1 MAHTPHDKYKLA
13 AELAEPLP
21 ETRTP
26 ETRDPAQEETPSPL
40 PENLDML
47 CRLHV
52 CPSCAVQAE
61 AEDVR
66 LRAVA
71 ELENVK
77 KRLKREQEE
86 RVRFAAE
93 GVLGDVLPSLDTLD
107 RAIEY
112 GREHEACKEVIQGV
126 EMTRKLLLSA
136 LKAHGLEPQGE
147 CGEPF
152 NPELHEAVGFDS
164 RDDLDEEAICV
175 VVQRGY
181 LLKDRLLR
189 PAKVLIN
196 KKA

>member
-1 MAHTPHDKYKLA
+1 MAHKPHDKYRLA
-13 AELAEPLP
+13 AEFGDPPP
-21 ETRTP
+21 EVREAPP
-26 ETRDPAQEETPSPL
+26 EEEHPPV
-40 PENLDML
+40 PENLDAL
-47 CRLHV
+47 CRLHH

-61 AEDVR
+61 ADDVR

-86 RVRFAAE
+86 RVRYAAE
-93 GVLGDVLPSLDTLD
+93 AVLGDLLPSLDTLD

-112 GREHEACKEVIQGV
+112 GNEQEACKDVIQGV
-126 EMTRKLLLSA
+126 EMTRKLLLDA
-136 LKAHGLEPQGE
+136 LKAHGLEACGARGE
-147 CGEPF
+147 AF
-152 NPELHEAVGFDS
+152 NPERHEAVGFDC
-164 RDDLDEEAICV
+164 REDLDEGAVCV
-175 VVQRGY
+175 VAQRGY

>member
-1 MAHTPHDKYKLA
+1 MAHTPHDKYRLA
-13 AELAEPLP
+13 AELGDLLP
-21 ETRTP
+21 DARESAP
-26 ETRDPAQEETPSPL
+26 EDTSSPM

-52 CPSCAVQAE
+52 CPSCTVQAE

-66 LRAVA
+66 LRAIA

-86 RVRFAAE
+86 SVRFAAE
-93 GVLGDVLPSLDTLD
+93 GVLGDLLPSLDSLD

-112 GREHEACKEVIQGV
+112 GSEHEACKEVIQGV
-126 EMTRKLLLSA
+126 EMTRKLLLNA
-136 LKAHGLEPQGE
+136 LKAHGLATRGE

-152 NPELHEAVGFDS
+152 NPEFHEAVGFDS
-164 RDDLDEEAICV
+164 RADLEEGAVCV
-175 VVQRGY
+175 IVQRGY

>member
-1 MAHTPHDKYKLA
+1 MANTPHDKYRLA
-13 AELAEPLP
+13 AELGDLLP
-21 ETRTP
+21 ETREPAP
-26 ETRDPAQEETPSPL
+26 EEKNAPM

-47 CRLHV
+47 CRLHI

-66 LRAVA
+66 LRAIA

-86 RVRFAAE
+86 SVRFAAE
-93 GVLGDVLPSLDTLD
+93 GVLGDLLPSLDTLD

-112 GREHEACKEVIQGV
+112 GSENEACKEVIQGV
-126 EMTRKLLLSA
+126 DMTRKLLLNA
-136 LKAHGLEPQGE
+136 LKAHGLETRGE

-152 NPELHEAVGFDS
+152 NPELHEAVGFDC
-164 RDDLDEEAICV
+164 REDLDEGAVCV
-175 VVQRGY
+175 LLQRGY

>member
-1 MAHTPHDKYKLA
+1 MAHTPHDKYRLA
-13 AELAEPLP
+13 AELGDLLP
-21 ETRTP
+21 APSE
-26 ETRDPAQEETPSPL
+26 PAQEEETAPL
-40 PENLDML
+40 PENLDLL
-47 CRLHV
+47 CRLHI
-52 CPSCAVQAE
+52 CPSCAVQTE
-61 AEDVR
+61 AGDVR
-66 LRAVA
+66 LRAIA

-86 RVRFAAE
+86 SVRFAAE
-93 GVLGDVLPSLDTLD
+93 GVLGDLLPSLDTLD

-112 GREHEACKEVIQGV
+112 GRANEACKDVIQGV
-126 EMTRKLLLSA
+126 EMTRKLLLDA
-136 LKAHGLEPQGE
+136 LQAHGLATRGE

-152 NPELHEAVGFDS
+152 SPEVHEAVGFDR
-164 RDDLDEEAICV
+164 RDDLEEGAVCV

>member
-1 MAHTPHDKYKLA
+1 MVHKPHDKYKLA
-13 AELAEPLP
+13 AELGDLLP
-21 ETRTP
+21 EPQASPP
-26 ETRDPAQEETPSPL
+26 EEEHAPV

-47 CRLHV
+47 CRMHI
-52 CPSCAVQAE
+52 CPSCAVHAE

-71 ELENVK
+71 EVENVK

-86 RVRFAAE
+86 NVRFAAE
-93 GVLGDVLPSLDTLD
+93 GVLGDLLPGLDSLD

-112 GREHEACKEVIQGV
+112 GSENEACKEVIQGI
-126 EMTRKLLLSA
+126 EMTRKLLLDA
-136 LKAHGLEPQGE
+136 VKAHGLAS
-147 CGEPF
+147 CGERGEAF
-152 NPELHEAVGFDS
+152 NPEFHEAVGFDKS
-164 RDDLDEEAICV
+164 DELDEGVVCV
-175 VVQRGY
+175 VVQQGY

>member
-1 MAHTPHDKYKLA
+1 MAHKPHDKYKLA
-13 AELAEPLP
+13 AELGDLLP
-21 ETRTP
+21 EPPASAP
-26 ETRDPAQEETPSPL
+26 EEEHAPV

-66 LRAVA
+66 LRAIA
-71 ELENVK
+71 EVENVK

-86 RVRFAAE
+86 YVRFAAE
-93 GVLGDVLPSLDTLD
+93 GVLGDLLPSLDSLD

-112 GREHEACKEVIQGV
+112 GSLHEACKEMVQGV
-126 EMTRKLLLSA
+126 EMTRKLLLDA
-136 LKAHGLEPQGE
+136 VKAHGLAS
-147 CGEPF
+147 CGERGEAF
-152 NPELHEAVGFDS
+152 TPEFHEAVGFDK
-164 RDDLDEEAICV
+164 RNDLDEGLVSV

-189 PAKVLIN
+189 PAKVLVN
-196 KKA
+196 KKTD

>member
-1 MAHTPHDKYKLA
+1 M
-13 AELAEPLP
+13 
-21 ETRTP
+21 
-26 ETRDPAQEETPSPL
+26 

-52 CPSCAVQAE
+52 CPSCVVQAE

-66 LRAVA
+66 LRAIA
-71 ELENVK
+71 ELENAK

-86 RVRFAAE
+86 SVRFAAE
-93 GVLGDVLPSLDTLD
+93 GVLGDLLPSLDTLD
-107 RAIEY
+107 RAIAY
-112 GREHEACKEVIQGV
+112 GSEHEACKEVIQGI
-126 EMTRKLLLSA
+126 EMTRKLLLNA
-136 LKAHGLEPQGE
+136 LKAHGLETRGE

-164 RDDLDEEAICV
+164 REDLDAGTVCV
-175 VVQRGY
+175 IVQRGY

>member
-1 MAHTPHDKYKLA
+1 MVRTPHDKYKLA
-13 AELAEPLP
+13 AELGDLLPDPPEPS
-21 ETRTP
+21 
-26 ETRDPAQEETPSPL
+26 QEEESSPV

-66 LRAVA
+66 LRAIA

-86 RVRFAAE
+86 SVRFAAE
-93 GVLGDVLPSLDTLD
+93 GVLADLLPSLDTLD

-112 GREHEACKEVIQGV
+112 GHENAACKNVTQGV
-126 EMTRKLLLSA
+126 EMTRKLLWDA
-136 LKAHGLEPQGE
+136 LKLHGLETRGE
-147 CGEPF
+147 RGEPF

-164 RDDLDEEAICV
+164 RDELGEGLVCAI
-175 VVQRGY
+175 VQRGY
-181 LLKDRLLR
+181 MLKDRLLR

>member
-1 MAHTPHDKYKLA
+1 MAHSPHDKYKLA
-13 AELAEPLP
+13 SELGDLLP
-21 ETRTP
+21 EPREPAP
-26 ETRDPAQEETPSPL
+26 EEEHSPM

-52 CPSCAVQAE
+52 CPSCVVQAE

-66 LRAVA
+66 LRAIA

-86 RVRFAAE
+86 SVRFAAE
-93 GVLGDVLPSLDTLD
+93 GVLGDLLPSLDSLD

-112 GREHEACKEVIQGV
+112 GSQHEACKEVIQGV
-126 EMTRKLLLSA
+126 EMTRKLLLDAVKS
-136 LKAHGLEPQGE
+136 HGLEACGE
-147 CGEPF
+147 RGEPF
-152 NPELHEAVGFDS
+152 NPEFHEAVGFDR
-164 RDDLDEEAICV
+164 RDDLGEGAVGV

>member
-1 MAHTPHDKYKLA
+1 MAHKPHDKYKLA
-13 AELAEPLP
+13 AEFG
-21 ETRTP
+21 
-26 ETRDPAQEETPSPL
+26 DPPPVPREPSPAEENSPV
-40 PENLDML
+40 PENLDAL
-47 CRLHV
+47 CRERL

-66 LRAVA
+66 LRAMA

-77 KRLKREQEE
+77 KRLKREKEE
-86 RVRFAAE
+86 SVRFAAE
-93 GVLGDVLPSLDTLD
+93 GVLGDLLPSLDTLD

-112 GREHEACKEVIQGV
+112 GSADEACKEVIQGV
-126 EMTRKLLLSA
+126 EMTRKLLLDA
-136 LKAHGLEPQGE
+136 LKAHGLETRGE
-147 CGEPF
+147 CGEAF
-152 NPELHEAVGFDS
+152 TPELHEAVGFGS
-164 RDDLDEEAICV
+164 RDELDEGAVCA

>member
-1 MAHTPHDKYKLA
+1 MARSPHDKYKLA
-13 AELAEPLP
+13 AELGDLLP
-21 ETRTP
+21 EVP
-26 ETRDPAQEETPSPL
+26 EPSQEEESSPL

-47 CRLHV
+47 CRQHI

-66 LRAVA
+66 LRAIA

-86 RVRFAAE
+86 NARFATE
-93 GVLGDVLPSLDTLD
+93 GVLGDLLPSLDTLD

-112 GREHEACKEVIQGV
+112 GNKNEACKVVIQGV
-126 EMTRKLLLSA
+126 EMTRKLLLDA
-136 LKAHGLEPQGE
+136 LKLHGLEARGE
-147 CGEPF
+147 CGEAF

-164 RDDLDEEAICV
+164 RDDLDEGLVCV
-175 VVQRGY
+175 IVQRGY
-181 LLKDRLLR
+181 MLKDRLLR

>member
-1 MAHTPHDKYKLA
+1 MAHTPHDKYKLV
-13 AELAEPLP
+13 AELGDLLP
-21 ETRTP
+21 ES
-26 ETRDPAQEETPSPL
+26 QEPSPEVNSTPI

-52 CPSCAVQAE
+52 CPACAVQSE

-66 LRAVA
+66 LRAIA

-86 RVRFAAE
+86 SVRFAAE
-93 GVLGDVLPSLDTLD
+93 GVLGDLLPSLDTLD
-107 RAIEY
+107 RAIAY
-112 GREHEACKEVIQGV
+112 GSENEACKEVIQGV
-126 EMTRKLLLSA
+126 DMTRKLLLDA
-136 LKAHGLEPQGE
+136 LKAHGLGT
-147 CGEPF
+147 CGERGEAF
-152 NPELHEAVGFDS
+152 NPEVHEAVGFDN
-164 RDDLDEEAICV
+164 RDELDEGAVCV

-181 LLKDRLLR
+181 RLKDRLLR

>member
-13 AELAEPLP
+13 AELGALLP
-21 ETRTP
+21 DAP
-26 ETRDPAQEETPSPL
+26 ESAPEENSSPM

-52 CPSCAVQAE
+52 CPACTVHAE

-66 LRAVA
+66 LRAIA

-93 GVLGDVLPSLDTLD
+93 GVLGDLLPSLDTLD

-112 GREHEACKEVIQGV
+112 SSENEACKEVIQGV
-126 EMTRKLLLSA
+126 EMTRKLLLNA
-136 LKAHGLEPQGE
+136 LKTHGLETRGE
-147 CGEPF
+147 RGEAF

-164 RDDLDEEAICV
+164 CDELDEGAVCV

-181 LLKDRLLR
+181 LLKNRLLR

-196 KKA
+196 RKA

>member
-1 MAHTPHDKYKLA
+1 MGHTPYDKYKLA
-13 AELAEPLP
+13 AELGALLP
-21 ETRTP
+21 EPQESSP
-26 ETRDPAQEETPSPL
+26 EEESSPVS
-40 PENLDML
+40 ENLDIL
-47 CRLHV
+47 CRIHI
-52 CPSCAVQAE
+52 CPSCAIQAE

-66 LRAVA
+66 LRAIA

-93 GVLGDVLPSLDTLD
+93 GVLGDLLPSLDTLD

-112 GREHEACKEVIQGV
+112 GGENEACKEVIQGV
-126 EMTRKLLLSA
+126 EMTRKLLLGA
-136 LKAHGLEPQGE
+136 LKSHGLEPHGE

-152 NPELHEAVGFDS
+152 NPELHEAIGFDKRS
-164 RDDLDEEAICV
+164 DLGEGAVCV
-175 VVQRGY
+175 VAQRGY

>member
-13 AELAEPLP
+13 AELSGLLP
-21 ETRTP
+21 EP
-26 ETRDPAQEETPSPL
+26 QEPSPEEESSPM

-52 CPSCAVQAE
+52 CPSCTVQVGAD
-61 AEDVR
+61 DVR

-86 RVRFAAE
+86 SVRFAAE
-93 GVLGDVLPSLDTLD
+93 GVLGDLLPSLDTLD
-107 RAIEY
+107 RAIAY
-112 GREHEACKEVIQGV
+112 GGKNEACKEVIQGV
-126 EMTRKLLLSA
+126 EMTRKLLLDA
-136 LKAHGLEPQGE
+136 LKSHGLET
-147 CGEPF
+147 CGACGDAF
-152 NPELHEAVGFDS
+152 NPEFHEAVGFDT
-164 RDDLDEEAICV
+164 RDDLDEGAVGV
-175 VVQRGY
+175 VVQQGY

-189 PAKVLIN
+189 PAKVLIS

>member
-1 MAHTPHDKYKLA
+1 MAHRPHDKYKLA
-13 AELAEPLP
+13 AELGDLLP
-21 ETRTP
+21 EPR
-26 ETRDPAQEETPSPL
+26 EPSPAEESSPM

-52 CPSCAVQAE
+52 CPACVVHAE

-71 ELENVK
+71 ELENAK

-86 RVRFAAE
+86 NVRFAAE
-93 GVLGDVLPSLDTLD
+93 GVLGDLLPSLDTLD

-112 GREHEACKEVIQGV
+112 GSKNEACKEVILGV
-126 EMTRKLLLSA
+126 EMTRKLLLDA
-136 LKAHGLEPQGE
+136 LKFHGLEI
-147 CGEPF
+147 CGERGEAF
-152 NPELHEAVGFDS
+152 NPELHEAVGFDCCE
-164 RDDLDEEAICV
+164 DVDEGAVCV
-175 VVQRGY
+175 VAQRGY
-181 LLKDRLLR
+181 RLKERLLR

>member
-1 MAHTPHDKYKLA
+1 MAHTPHDKYRLA
-13 AELAEPLP
+13 AELGDLLP
-21 ETRTP
+21 
-26 ETRDPAQEETPSPL
+26 DPQEPSPEEAHPPV

-47 CRLHV
+47 CRRHI

-77 KRLKREQEE
+77 KRLRREQEE
-86 RVRFAAE
+86 SVRFAAE
-93 GVLGDVLPSLDTLD
+93 GVLGDLLPSLDTLD

-112 GREHEACKEVIQGV
+112 GSADEACKEVIQGV
-126 EMTRKLLLSA
+126 EMTRKLLLDA
-136 LKAHGLEPQGE
+136 LKAHGLEIRGE
-147 CGEPF
+147 CGEAF
-152 NPELHEAVGFDS
+152 NPERHEAVGFD
-164 RDDLDEEAICV
+164 RREDLDEGAVCV
-175 VVQRGY
+175 VAQRGY

-189 PAKVLIN
+189 PAKVLVN